1 MDAFALARV
10 KARAL
15 RERVGMGMRS
25 AIDVV
30 TQALTEEGYG
40 ITLEPPASVNLRGDD
55 AQLRRDFSTVLVRND
70 VPLERRALLAAHELG
85 HLVLHRPQD
94 CCELGSSGIGAGS
107 RALSRVETYGPR
119 ERREL
124 QANVFAREFLLPRE
138 EARRLFVGECLP
150 ASEIAQRVGMPIGEV
165 RRQLLEALLLPDRQP
180 KVSSGQL
187 SVIKLDASQQKAV
200 DFVGRAILI
209 EAGPGSG
216 KTRTLVS
223 RIERRLADGTH
234 PSRILAL
241 TFSNAAAAEL
251 SDRIAERRPDDAVEV
266 WTGTFHAFGLEVLRL
281 HHERLGLP
289 PEIRLISPSQ
299 AVEML
304 EEHLPLLGLKHFH
317 DLRNPG
323 GRLKEILKAISR
335 AKDEIIGPARFRE
348 LAEAGL
354 AEARKLTPNGKTKA
368 ALAVVEKGVATAEK
382 TWEAAIVYEVYE
394 GLLQRHSCMDFADLV
409 MRATLLI
416 ESDEDVR
423 TSFWDRYSEILV
435 DEYQDVNRACARL
448 LQALHGPETKL
459 WVVGDSRQSIY
470 RFRGASS
477 LNMGRFERDFPGGQR
492 TALEWNYRSSENI
505 VALCRTFAAA
515 MDERQ
520 VAGQETVE
528 KRLAYD
534 ANAKRGP
541 CGSDTVL
548 HVGLDDACEA
558 DLVAKEIKALEAAGV
573 PFGQQAV
580 LARANGR
587 LDTLAAQLVSR
598 GIPVLHLGSFFER
611 EEVRDLL
618 SVISLVAEPNG
629 AALVRL
635 AAHQEVD
642 VHADDIGTIVEHA
655 RERNLPLVDILVE
668 AASIPGLGEE
678 AAVSL
683 VRLGTRLAGMRFH
696 TPAFE
701 VAATWLLERSG
712 YLRDLAAMTGIE
724 ADLSRAALWQ
734 LIEFLD
740 QTEPDGSPLNCK
752 EILRRVR
759 TVVLMADDRDL
770 REPGLGGVDAVRLM
784 TVHASKGLEF
794 VGLHVVGLHEGGFP
808 LGHRA
813 AVCQPPRGI
822 DDGRDPRAAHAEE
835 EDAAFF
841 VAISRAMDH
850 LRLYHTEKAA
860 KAARNRSRFFDD
872 LSVASGERLEKATL
886 LAPAVK
892 PAPELIDA
900 AGLTLFD
907 IQDYETCPLK
917 VAYRHRMRIRS
928 RRYESPFLQASGVLY
943 EVLDRASEIA
953 VAAEDLEASIL
964 AVITEV
970 WSERGPSTHSLADGY
985 LALVRSSVARLGDL
999 MRGFRGAP
1007 ATTVRVPITGG
1018 HITVPAPLLSK
1029 TSGPVIARFVDLRLA
1044 EPKSLRAGMLYAAGT
1059 LAAEREASIQVAQ
1072 LTDGAIIPIVRATE
1086 EAKADLA
1093 EAAGILAAVRS
1104 GALDPRPNMH
1114 DCMRCAHF
1122 FSCPAT
1128 GSRRPRSGT

>member
-15 RERVGMGMRS
+15 RERVGMGMRA
-25 AIDVV
+25 AINVV
-30 TQALTEEGYG
+30 TQALTEHGYS
-40 ITLEPPASVNLRGDD
+40 IKLEPPASVLLRGDD
-55 AQLRRDFSTVLVRND
+55 AQLRREFSVVIIRND
-70 VPLERRALLAAHELG
+70 VPVEQRAMLAAHELG

-94 CCELGSSGIGAGS
+94 CCELGSSGVGSGS

-124 QANVFAREFLLPRE
+124 QANVFAREFVLPRE
-138 EARRLFVGECLP
+138 EARRLFIGEGMP
-150 ASEIAQRVGMPIGEV
+150 ASEISKRVGMPMGEV
-165 RRQLLEALLLPDRQP
+165 RRQLLEALLQPDEQP
-180 KVSSGQL
+180 KAEKRPPA
-187 SVIKLDASQQKAV
+187 VIELDPSQQKAV
-200 DFVGRAILI
+200 DFVGRALLV

-223 RIERRLADGTH
+223 RIERRLCDGVH

-266 WTGTFHAFGLEVLRL
+266 WTGTFHAFGLEVMRL
-281 HHERLGLP
+281 HYERLGLP

-335 AKDEIIGPARFRE
+335 AKDELVAPARFRE
-348 LAEAGL
+348 LAAQDL
-354 AEARKLTPNGKTKA
+354 VDAQRRL
-368 ALAVVEKGVATAEK
+368 ALAKTRKDVTAAEKAVAAAEK
-382 TWEAAIVYEVYE
+382 TLEAAAVYEAYE
-394 GLLQRHSCMDFADLV
+394 GLLRRHSCMDFADLV
-409 MRATLLI
+409 MRTTVLV

-423 TSFWDRYSEILV
+423 RSFWERYAEILV

-448 LQALHGPETKL
+448 LQALQGPETTL
-459 WVVGDSRQSIY
+459 WAVGDSRQSIY

-477 LNMGRFERDFPGGQR
+477 LNMGRFERDFPSGKR
-492 TALEWNYRSSENI
+492 TALEWNYRSSEHI

-515 MDERQ
+515 MDRRQ
-520 VAGQETVE
+520 VASEEPTE
-528 KRLAYD
+528 KRLPYNAE
-534 ANAKRGP
+534 AKRGQ

-558 DLVAKEIKALEAAGV
+558 DLVAKQIRALEAAGV
-573 PFGQQAV
+573 PLGHQTV

-587 LDTLAAQLVSR
+587 LDTLALQLVAR

-629 AALVRL
+629 AALVRV
-635 AAHQEVD
+635 AAQRDVD
-642 VHADDIGTIVEHA
+642 VHAYDIGVIVDNA
-655 RERNLPLVDILVE
+655 RERDLPLADVLPE
-668 AASIPGLGEE
+668 ASSIPGLSRE
-678 AAVSL
+678 AAVAL
-683 VRLGTRLAGMRFH
+683 ARLGARLSGMRFH

-701 VAATWLLERSG
+701 VAATWLLERSS
-712 YLRDLAAMTGIE
+712 YLRDLAGVTGIE

-740 QTEPDGSPLNCK
+740 QTEPGGRPLNCK

-770 REPGLGGVDAVRLM
+770 REPGLRGVDAVRLM

-794 VGLHVVGLHEGGFP
+794 RGLHVVGLHEGGFP
-808 LGHRA
+808 LNHRKA
-813 AVCQPPRGI
+813 ICQPPRGI
-822 DDGRDPRAAHAEE
+822 EDGRDPKAAHAEE

-841 VAISRAMDH
+841 VAISRAEDH

-860 KAARNRSRFFDD
+860 KAPRKPSRFFDD
-872 LSVASGERLEKATL
+872 LSVAHGERLEKAFL
-886 LAPAVK
+886 PAPAVK
-892 PAPELIDA
+892 PALEPVDI

-907 IQDYETCPLK
+907 IQDYATCPLK
-917 VAYRHRMRIRS
+917 VAYRHKMRVRS

-953 VAAEDLEASIL
+953 AATGDLEASIL
-964 AVITEV
+964 AVVTEV
-970 WSERGPSTHSLADGY
+970 WADRGPNAHSLADGY
-985 LALVRSSVARLGDL
+985 LALVRANITRLSDL
-999 MRGFRGAP
+999 MRGFSGAP
-1007 ATTVRVPITGG
+1007 ARTLQVPIDGG
-1018 HITVPAPLLSK
+1018 HVTVPAPLLS
-1029 TSGPVIARFVDLRLA
+1029 TSGPSIARFLDLRSA
-1044 EPKSLRAGMLYAAGT
+1044 DPKSLRAGMLYAAGV
-1059 LAAEREASIQVAQ
+1059 LAAERDTSVQVAQ
-1072 LTDGAIIPIVRATE
+1072 LTDGDIVPIVRASE
-1086 EAKADLA
+1086 EAEADLA

-1104 GALDPRPNMH
+1104 GALAPRPNMH

-1128 GSRRPRSGT
+1128 GSRRPRPGT